1 MANEIYDIITI
12 GGGLGGSSLAK
23 TMAERGAR
31 VLVIER
37 ETQFHD
43 RIRGEIL
50 NSWGVA
56 ETQALGLYTLLR
68 NTCAHESPRFGTYL
82 GPEWQEPRDLVAT
95 TPQHLPGFIFYH
107 PAMQEAVLQAAVDAG
122 AEVRRGATVRSAK
135 RGPLPS
141 VEVEQNGHVQEL
153 QARLIVGA
161 DGRGSVVRKWGS
173 FSSSQD
179 PDRLM
184 ISGVLFDEMPVPAED
199 TSYYVINPNLGQG
212 VPLFPQGGG
221 RVRAY
226 LVQNKAVGTRLQGPT
241 ALPRFIEESVRC
253 GAPAKWYAGV
263 RAIGPLATFDGTDS
277 WVDHPYKEGMVLIG
291 DAAATSDPSWGQ
303 GMSLTLRDVRILRD
317 YLLSHENWDEAGHA
331 YAAEH
336 DRHYGV
342 IHTVDNWLSQM
353 LFAIGP
359 EAEACRARALP
370 LIATD
375 PTRLPDH
382 IFGGPDLPADE
393 TVRRRFFGEDTVG
406 RGG

>member
-1 MANEIYDIITI
+1 MTNGTYDIITV

-23 TMAERGAR
+23 VMAEHGAR

-37 ETQFHD
+37 ETQFQD
-43 RIRGEIL
+43 RIRGEIM

-56 ETQALGLYTLLR
+56 ETQALGLYAFLR

-82 GPEWQEPRDLVAT
+82 GPEWDNPRDLVAT
-95 TPQHLPGFIFYH
+95 TPQHLPGFTFYH
-107 PAMQEAVLQAAVDAG
+107 PAMQEVVLQAAVDAG
-122 AEVRRGATVRSAK
+122 AEVRRGATVRSVK

-141 VEVEQNGHVQEL
+141 VEVEQNGHMQKI

-161 DGRGSVVRKWGS
+161 DGRGSVVRKWGG

-184 ISGVLFDEMPVPAED
+184 ISGVLFDAMPVPAED
-199 TSYYVINPNLGQG
+199 TSYYVISPNLGQG

-226 LVQNKAVGTRLQGPT
+226 LVQNKAIGTRLQGL
-241 ALPRFIEESVRC
+241 AVLPRFIEESIRC
-253 GAPAKWYAGV
+253 GAPAEWYAGV

-277 WVDHPYKEGMVLIG
+277 WVDHPYKEGVVLIG
-291 DAAATSDPSWGQ
+291 DAAATSDPAWGQ
-303 GMSLTLRDVRILRD
+303 GLSLTVRDVRVLRD
-317 YLLSHENWDEAGHA
+317 SLLSQENWDEAGHA
-331 YAAEH
+331 YAEAH

-353 LFAIGP
+353 LFDIGP
-359 EAEACRARALP
+359 EAEARRARALP
-370 LIATD
+370 LLAKD
-375 PTRLPDH
+375 PTRIPDH
-382 IFGGPDLPADE
+382 ISSGPDLPADE
-393 TVRRRFFGEDTVG
+393 TVRRRFFGEE
-406 RGG
+406 